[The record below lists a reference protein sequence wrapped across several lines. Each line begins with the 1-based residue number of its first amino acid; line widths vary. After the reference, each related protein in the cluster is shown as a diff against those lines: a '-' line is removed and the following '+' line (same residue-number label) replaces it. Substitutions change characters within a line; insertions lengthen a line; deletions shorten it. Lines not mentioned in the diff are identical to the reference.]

1 MTEAAWPWP
10 WIGVGVVSDPLE
22 PVAPIRFGEVLAGDV
37 RRPFAVH
44 LVLEGVAMQL
54 IT

>member
-22 PVAPIRFGEVLAGDV
+22 PVAPIRFGEGVLDSHGREGPS
-37 RRPFAVH
+37 RRS
-44 LVLEGVAMQL
+44 
-54 IT
+54 